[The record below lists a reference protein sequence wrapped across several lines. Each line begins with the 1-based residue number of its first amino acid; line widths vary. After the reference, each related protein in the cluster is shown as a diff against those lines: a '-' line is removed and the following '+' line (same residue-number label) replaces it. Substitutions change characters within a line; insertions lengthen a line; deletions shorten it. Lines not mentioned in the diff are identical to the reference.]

1 MKVCSKVGL
10 IAALAVAGIFPY
22 QFASANTIVTM
33 GGACVN
39 HGFGAPPS
47 SGLQN
52 QDGLLLNNTGGVTYV
67 AACHTPMVLRTE
79 GTTMAAFVS
88 IYAPST
94 GGSNVCNSQVRTR
107 AGSMIRAAAVVMGP
121 SWTVGRSLGSTIVS
135 PGDAHMVVCSMSPG
149 SILANTT
156 VIY

>member
-33 GGACVN
+33 GGACVY
-39 HGFGAPPS
+39 HGLVAPPS
-47 SGLQN
+47 SALQS
-52 QDGLLLNNTGGVTYV
+52 QDGLLFNTNFGVALQ

-88 IYAPST
+88 IFGPST
-94 GGSNVCNSQVRTR
+94 GGSNACWSQVRTR
-107 AGSMIRAAAVVMGP
+107 GGSLIRAAPAVMGP
-121 SWTVGRSLGSTIVS
+121 GWTVGRPLGSTIVS
-135 PGDAHMVVCSMSPG
+135 PGDAHMVVCMMLPG
-149 SILANTT
+149 AMLLNTT